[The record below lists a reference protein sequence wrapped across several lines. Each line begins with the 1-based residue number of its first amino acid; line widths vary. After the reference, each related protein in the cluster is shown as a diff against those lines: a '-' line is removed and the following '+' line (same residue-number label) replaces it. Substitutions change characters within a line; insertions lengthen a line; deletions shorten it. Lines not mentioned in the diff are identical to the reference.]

1 MGGHVSQGQQK
12 VAVVTGGTSG
22 IGFAAARRF
31 VQEGL
36 QVFITGRRKAE
47 LDAAVAKLGK
57 DATGI
62 QGDVS
67 NLADLDRLYAT
78 VEREAGHIDVL
89 FANAGLGEF
98 LPLEAITEE
107 HFDRT
112 FDANVKGVVFTVQ
125 KALPLLRDGG
135 SIILNGSIVS
145 ITGTAALSVYSAT
158 KAAVRSFARSWML
171 ELKVRK
177 IRINVLSPGPIDT
190 PGLSGLVPNAE
201 QAAGLKARL
210 VEGVPLG
217 RLGTPQEMANV
228 AWFLASEQ
236 SSFVNG
242 AEFFA
247 DGGAAQY

>member
-1 MGGHVSQGQQK
+1 VSQEQQK

-57 DATGI
+57 GATGI

-67 NLADLDRLYAT
+67 NLADLDRLYAS
-78 VEREAGHIDVL
+78 VKREAGHIDVL
-89 FANAGLGEF
+89 FANAGIGEF
-98 LPLEAITEE
+98 LALEAITEE

-112 FDANVKGVVFTVQ
+112 FGANVKGVVFTVQ

-171 ELKVRK
+171 ELKGRR

-201 QAAGLKARL
+201 LAAGLKARL

>member
-1 MGGHVSQGQQK
+1 MSQGQQK

-57 DATGI
+57 SATGI

-78 VEREAGHIDVL
+78 VKREAGHIDVL

-112 FDANVKGVVFTVQ
+112 FGANVKGVVFTVQ

-171 ELKVRK
+171 ELKARR

-210 VEGVPLG
+210 IEGVPLG

>member
-1 MGGHVSQGQQK
+1 VSREQQK

-36 QVFITGRRKAE
+36 RVFITGRRKPE
-47 LDAAVAKLGK
+47 LDAAVVELGK
-57 DATGI
+57 NATGI

-78 VEREAGHIDVL
+78 VKREAGHIDVL

-112 FDANVKGVVFTVQ
+112 FGANVKGVVFTVQ
-125 KALPLLRDGG
+125 KALPLLRDGS

-171 ELKVRK
+171 ELKDRR
-177 IRINVLSPGPIDT
+177 IRINVLSPGAIDT
-190 PGLSGLVPNAE
+190 PGLSGLAPNAE

-210 VEGVPLG
+210 VEGIPLG
-217 RLGTPQEMANV
+217 RLGTPEEMANV
-228 AWFLASEQ
+228 TWFLASEQ

-247 DGGAAQY
+247 DGGGAQY

>member
-57 DATGI
+57 NATGI

-78 VEREAGHIDVL
+78 VKREAGHIDVL

-112 FDANVKGVVFTVQ
+112 FGANVKGVVFTVQ

-171 ELKVRK
+171 ELKARR

>member
-1 MGGHVSQGQQK
+1 MSQGQQK

-57 DATGI
+57 NATGI

-78 VEREAGHIDVL
+78 VKREAGHIDVL

-112 FDANVKGVVFTVQ
+112 FGANVKGVVFTVQ

-171 ELKVRK
+171 ELKARR

>member
-1 MGGHVSQGQQK
+1 
-12 VAVVTGGTSG
+12 
-22 IGFAAARRF
+22 
-31 VQEGL
+31 
-36 QVFITGRRKAE
+36 
-47 LDAAVAKLGK
+47 VAKLGK
-57 DATGI
+57 NATGI

-67 NLADLDRLYAT
+67 NLADLDRLYTT
-78 VEREAGHIDVL
+78 VKREAGHIDVL

-112 FDANVKGVVFTVQ
+112 FGANVKGVVFTVQ

-171 ELKVRK
+171 ELKGRR

-190 PGLSGLVPNAE
+190 PGLSGLAPNAE
-201 QAAGLKARL
+201 QAAGMKARL

-217 RLGTPQEMANV
+217 RLGTPHEMANV

>member
-36 QVFITGRRKAE
+36 RVFVTGRRKAE
-47 LDAAVAKLGK
+47 LDTAVAELGK
-57 DATGI
+57 NATGV

-78 VEREAGHIDVL
+78 VKREAGHIDVL

-112 FDANVKGVVFTVQ
+112 FGANVKGVVFTVQ
-125 KALPLLRDGG
+125 KALPLLRDGS

-171 ELKVRK
+171 ELKDRR

-190 PGLSGLVPNAE
+190 PGLSGLAPNAE

-217 RLGTPQEMANV
+217 RLGTPEEMANV

>member
-1 MGGHVSQGQQK
+1 MSQGQQK

-57 DATGI
+57 NATGI

-78 VEREAGHIDVL
+78 VKREAGHIDVL

-112 FDANVKGVVFTVQ
+112 FGANVKGVVFTVQ

-171 ELKVRK
+171 ELKGRR

-190 PGLSGLVPNAE
+190 PGLSGLAPNAE
-201 QAAGLKARL
+201 QAAGMKARL